1 MPLLAVAV
9 FWGGRGSRWGT
20 TYTLLFT
27 AIALSWIGDGA
38 GTFFPMLPTVP
49 MMLLFFGLAHLCYIW
64 LFWRAHP
71 GPARADVGDRLRPV
85 VGRPARRACWP
96 AASGA
101 CSSPVAIYG
110 LVLGGT
116 AVAASRC
123 HPLVAA
129 GGAFFLASDTILAF
143 RLFMPDAM
151 PDWTSPLVMLTYCL
165 GQGLIAAG
173 VIVADRLQAAAAS
186 RRTGGVMPRDG
197 SLGPR
202 RRVALG
208 RPRVQDALRRD
219 HCMPRGAC
227 TGQRRPRE
235 GRATR
240 STGRRAAGADRRIR
254 PHPRREAADLEARRR
269 CRCR

>member
-1 MPLLAVAV
+1 MNRLWIGFVPFAVVSVIHVVALAIGADAIAGPTKLLLMPLLAVAV

-38 GTFFPMLPTVP
+38 GTFMPGAPTVP

-64 LFWRAHP
+64 LFWR
-71 GPARADVGDRLRPV
+71 VIPV
-85 VGRPARRACWP
+85 QRVPVWAIVYGIWWVALLAILWP
-96 AASGA
+96 HLGA
-101 CSSPVAIYG
+101 LLIAVAIYG

-123 HPLVAA
+123 HPLVAI

-143 RLFMPDAM
+143 RLFTPDVM

-173 VIVADRLQAAAAS
+173 VIVADRLQAATAIPEPVGDAA
-186 RRTGGVMPRDG
+186 
-197 SLGPR
+197 
-202 RRVALG
+202 
-208 RPRVQDALRRD
+208 
-219 HCMPRGAC
+219 
-227 TGQRRPRE
+227 
-235 GRATR
+235 
-240 STGRRAAGADRRIR
+240 
-254 PHPRREAADLEARRR
+254 
-269 CRCR
+269 